1 MGAQSAPTQIFCS
14 SAPEDIALYSQ
25 LHNHLRILER
35 QDVLGVWHPR
45 FVTAG
50 TDWAKAID
58 EHIASDSIILLLI
71 SSDFFASD
79 YCYGIEMQTA
89 LERHQAKEALV
100 IPIVLRPVD
109 WRAALPSLA
118 HLKALPANGRPITEW
133 HNQDAA
139 LADIAA
145 SIRQVI
151 QQRPQI
157 SGTDKA
163 SSITEWWNAL
173 PFKPNTFPRS
183 VQSNRH
189 QLLKRVEETWITNV
203 LHGSLHRATLIAL
216 GLQTDPKAVAN
227 PWHLQV
233 QETD

>member
-58 EHIASDSIILLLI
+58 EHIASASIILLLI

-133 HNQDAA
+133 HNHKGLRFLELIK
-139 LADIAA
+139 LA
-145 SIRQVI
+145 VLLNG
-151 QQRPQI
+151 
-157 SGTDKA
+157 GTPCPSNQTHFLGQCRVTGTN
-163 SSITEWWNAL
+163 SSNA
-173 PFKPNTFPRS
+173 
-183 VQSNRH
+183 
-189 QLLKRVEETWITNV
+189 
-203 LHGSLHRATLIAL
+203 
-216 GLQTDPKAVAN
+216 
-227 PWHLQV
+227 
-233 QETD
+233 